1 MVVFAIPLRAR
12 ATSKDWNKCE
22 ERLTQTV
29 RSIFNQTCGDF
40 KCIIACNELPQLNCK
55 YDERLEFIPL
65 EMPIPQNWIEMAR
78 DKFWKL
84 TVIAVR
90 IRQMLEQ
97 QAEPEKG
104 IYVMPVD
111 ADDLLNCKI
120 AEYCKAH
127 PDENGLVSDSG
138 YVWKRGGGWRTL
150 LQKVPQAARVLRE
163 LQYYKNVQGR
173 LARSVPRPCCAVP

>member
-1 MVVFAIPLRAR
+1 MVVFAIPLRAK

-65 EMPIPQNWIEMAR
+65 EMPIPHSWIEMAR

-90 IRQMLEQ
+90 IRQILEQ

-138 YVWKRGGGWRTL
+138 YVWKRGGGVENTSSESTASCTSIAG
-150 LQKVPQAARVLRE
+150 AAIL
-163 LQYYKNVQGR
+163 
-173 LARSVPRPCCAVP
+173 